1 MKKTLI
7 TLILCIVH
15 CALCISQTIY
25 KFAIHD
31 EINSKTW
38 IYTKEALNEAN
49 TLNPDLIIVGG
60 GISKDAEHFLPLLDT
75 RAPIV
80 PATMRNSA
88 GIIGA
93 AALGSRL
100 GKSPQLT

>member
-1 MKKTLI
+1 M
-7 TLILCIVH
+7 H

-49 TLNPDLIIVGG
+49 TLNPDLIILHLNTYGG
-60 GISKDAEHFLPLLDT
+60 EVVYADSIRTAILRTET
-75 RAPIV
+75 PIV
-80 PATMRNSA
+80 AYIDNNAASA
-88 GIIGA
+88 G
-93 AALGSRL
+93 ALISIACDRI
-100 GKSPQLT
+100 